1 MLTSNQESNIVTGE
15 PSREPL
21 DRIRYLRHEL
31 NAFSQLH
38 QEQIDLLRQV
48 ASALPSSDDTL
59 YYYSRDDPHYSRDD
73 PHPRRT
79 VFAALPKGIQIQKD
93 IIQSLSDMLD
103 DLQSEVYAP
112 LQTPLTF
119 MFDFKN

>member
-1 MLTSNQESNIVTGE
+1 MLTSVKESNILTGE

-31 NAFSQLH
+31 NAFSQLQ
-38 QEQIDLLRQV
+38 QEQIDILEQV
-48 ASALPSSDDTL
+48 TSALLSSGDMQV
-59 YYYSRDDPHYSRDD
+59 YAHDD

-103 DLQSEVYAP
+103 DLQSEVC
-112 LQTPLTF
+112 LTTDLV
-119 MFDFKN
+119 FDP